1 MKRFKFK
8 LNQLLKIKIQKEN
21 LLKIKL
27 AIEIDRLNIENKTL
41 ELMISENEK
50 QKEDYKLLLDEGV
63 CINKIKYCNF
73 YISQLMEAIE
83 KQKLTVNII
92 RENVDKIR
100 SDLIIILRERKI
112 LEKYKEKQ
120 VAIFK
125 NEALKEEQK
134 FIEEVINYR
143 NNPNLAE

>member
-73 YISQLMEAIE
+73 YISQLTEAIE

-143 NNPNLAE
+143 NIPNLAE

>member
-73 YISQLMEAIE
+73 YISQLTEAIE

>member
-41 ELMISENEK
+41 ELLISENEK

-73 YISQLMEAIE
+73 YISQLTEAIE